1 MGRYT
6 DTGVLDVKYQGRTAA
21 FMDLSFLEEEFPP
34 WEFEARWLP
43 PENRLTEPVL
53 GDPGDHLGVLLAM
66 LDRPNICSREWI
78 TRQYDHEVQGASV
91 IKPLVG
97 EAAPVP
103 GDAAVLRPR
112 PDSPQGLALSLALN
126 PAYSAIDTY
135 HMTAVT
141 IDEAVRRLLAV
152 GGSLSHL
159 GGVDNFCWP
168 SVEYHPRHNP
178 DGEFKAAQLVRACL
192 ALKDL
197 CRAYQIPL
205 LSGKDSMYVDGLLP
219 GAYGEMHRVSGLP
232 TLFFTAVSVL
242 ADLRRALSL
251 TWKRPG
257 DLIYLVGET
266 GPELGGSEFYELMG
280 YVGLSIPKVNPD
292 AFLAYYRLI
301 EQAGQM
307 ELLASAHGLYRG
319 GLAVHLALSSLAAG
333 LGLEVDLS
341 LVTPEFPAYAAL
353 YAESAGRFLVSVD
366 PAQARR
372 LEELFAGQPLN
383 CLGRV
388 GNDSTFKII
397 RHGRTLLETPLATLR
412 TAWERRF
419 GGLV

>member
-1 MGRYT
+1 M
-6 DTGVLDVKYQGRTAA
+6 
-21 FMDLSFLEEEFPP
+21 
-34 WEFEARWLP
+34 
-43 PENRLTEPVL
+43 L
-53 GDPGDHLGVLLAM
+53 GEPGDHLGVLLAM

-112 PDSPQGLALSLALN
+112 PDSPKGLALSLALN
-126 PAYSAIDTY
+126 PAYSQIDTY

-152 GGSLSHL
+152 GGSLDHI

-168 SVEYHPRHNP
+168 SVEYHPQHNP
-178 DGEFKAAQLVRACL
+178 DGEYKAAQLVRACL

-197 CRAYQIPL
+197 CRAYDIPL

-219 GAYGEMHRVSGLP
+219 GAFGEMHRMSGLP

-242 ADLRRALSL
+242 PDLRRALSPE
-251 TWKRPG
+251 WKRPG
-257 DLIYLVGET
+257 DLIYLVGDT
-266 GPELGGSEFYELMG
+266 RLELGGSEFYEMIG
-280 YVGLSIPKVNPD
+280 YVGLSVPRVNPE
-292 AFLAYYRLI
+292 AFLPSYRLLS
-301 EQAGQM
+301 QAGQR

-333 LGLEVDLS
+333 QGLEVDLS
-341 LVTPEFPAYAAL
+341 RVAPESPDYVAL
-353 YAESAGRFLVSVD
+353 YSESAGRFLVSVD
-366 PAQARR
+366 PAEAPR
-372 LEELFAGQPLN
+372 LGELFAGQPLA
-383 CLGRV
+383 LIGQVLR
-388 GNDSTFKII
+388 DPSFMII
-397 RHGRTLLETPLATLR
+397 RHGRTLLEAPLADLR

>member
-1 MGRYT
+1 
-6 DTGVLDVKYQGRTAA
+6 V
-21 FMDLSFLEEEFPP
+21 
-34 WEFEARWLP
+34 
-43 PENRLTEPVL
+43 N
-53 GDPGDHLGVLLAM
+53 HLGVLLAM
-66 LDRPNICSREWI
+66 LDRPNLCSREWI
-78 TRQYDHEVQGASV
+78 TRQYDHEVQGTSI

-112 PDSPQGLALSLALN
+112 PDSHRGLALSLALN
-126 PAYSAIDTY
+126 PAYSRIDTY

-152 GGSLSHL
+152 GGSLSHI

-168 SVEYHPRHNP
+168 SVEHHPQRNP
-178 DGEFKAAQLVRACL
+178 DGRYKAAQLVRACQ
-192 ALKDL
+192 ALQDL
-197 CRAYQIPL
+197 CRAYAIPL

-219 GAYGEMHRVSGLP
+219 GVYGEMRRVSGRP

-251 TWKRPG
+251 EWKQPG
-257 DLIYLVGET
+257 DLIYLVGHT
-266 GPELGGSEFYELMG
+266 RAELGGSEFYEMLG
-280 YVGLSIPKVNPD
+280 YVGLSVPEVRPD
-292 AFLAYYRLI
+292 EFLAYYRLL
-301 EQAGQM
+301 EQAGQA

-319 GLAVHLALSSLAAG
+319 GLAVHLALASLAAG

-341 LVTPEFPAYAAL
+341 PVAPEAPAYVSL

-366 PAQARR
+366 PAHQGR
-372 LEELFAGQPLN
+372 LEELFQGHPLTLLGQVRPEATFTLN
-383 CLGRV
+383 
-388 GNDSTFKII
+388 
-397 RHGRTLLETPLATLR
+397 RHGHPLLEAPLAALR